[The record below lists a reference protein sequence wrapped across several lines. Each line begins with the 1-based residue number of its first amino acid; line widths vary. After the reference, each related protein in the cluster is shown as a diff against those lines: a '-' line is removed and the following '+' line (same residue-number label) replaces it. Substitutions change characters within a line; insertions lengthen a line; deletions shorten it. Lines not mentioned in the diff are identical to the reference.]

1 MMATTMQ
8 QPSTKP
14 KRDKICRVTAAA
26 RRMVVERGS
35 LGVTNAML
43 QADCAADSTR
53 VASVLWRLTSVGE
66 LVGAL
71 VPGAVKRWF
80 ASQELAQRWLATA
93 APRPKPPPA
102 PRQRIRRREPTAA
115 QNATMVRQRGANVT
129 IGKLPRRDD
138 EPAIVPAG
146 LQVQRAVAMTH
157 DSRYQC
163 APGERPAGAGFAAV
177 GIGRDSITGMA
188 WAAVP
193 GRGGAGGA

>member
-1 MMATTMQ
+1 MKATNIQ
-8 QPSTKP
+8 QPSTRP
-14 KRDKICRVTAAA
+14 KRATVCRVTAAA

-53 VASVLWRLTSVGE
+53 VGSVLWRLTSVGE

-71 VPGAVKRWF
+71 VPGAAKRWF

-93 APRPKPPPA
+93 APRPKAPPT

-115 QNATMVRQRGANVT
+115 QTLTVVRQRGASVT
-129 IGKLPRRDD
+129 IGKRPCRSD

-146 LQVQRAVAMTH
+146 LQVQRAAAMTH

-177 GIGRDSITGMA
+177 GIGRDSTTGMA

-193 GRGGAGGA
+193 GRGAQG